1 MIEIIFFFALF
12 GVIGVCF
19 EVFINSIQKFM
30 KTREITL
37 MGYSSIWMF
46 FIYGTSYFIILY
58 VTTFFLNFNI
68 LIRGFIYM
76 ILFYMLEFSSGF
88 ILKKFKMI
96 PWDYSEFK
104 YNFKGIIALQF
115 APLWYIGGIFLE
127 TIYLYLKPL
136 IF

>member
-37 MGYSSIWMF
+37 MGHSSIWMF